1 VKVRDEQG
9 GPAEAHAVPRPA
21 EPQHDAHGARV
32 LIEREAGLGPDR
44 DQRAGQL
51 IPDHNAFD
59 RAEGEGRVPV
69 PVAQVGPRGS
79 NVLPVRR
86 RERIDVGELHAVA
99 GDEAEAPAVKHRI
112 ARGTVR
118 RGVARRDRS
127 EERQLHTDGR
137 EAHPEAELVRGDHD
151 VLRAAG
157 DRVAGVDPAA
167 AAGRRR
173 ARRADA
179 RLAGLF
185 AVAEVAVDARRTIR
199 DRGAQAAGLR
209 VAGLGRARIVV
220 RAADGGARLADAGV
234 ADLDAVAEV
243 AVAARRAVR
252 HRRVIAAGRRVAQV
266 GGAVVVVV
274 AVEHGARRTDASL
287 ARLAA
292 VAQVPVAARRA
303 VGRDPVLAAGDG
315 VAGVDGARVPVVAVE
330 RDAMRAAAVLARVV
344 AVAHVGVAT
353 RGPVRDHGVLAA
365 GDRIAGV
372 RGTRVGVGA
381 GERGARGAHAGL
393 TRLGAVVKFLHLPA
407 REFVP

>member
-1 VKVRDEQG
+1 MRTVEKLIR
-9 GPAEAHAVPRPA
+9 RP
-21 EPQHDAHGARV
+21 
-32 LIEREAGLGPDR
+32 
-44 DQRAGQL
+44 
-51 IPDHNAFD
+51 
-59 RAEGEGRVPV
+59 
-69 PVAQVGPRGS
+69 S
-79 NVLPVRR
+79 
-86 RERIDVGELHAVA
+86 
-99 GDEAEAPAVKHRI
+99 
-112 ARGTVR
+112 
-118 RGVARRDRS
+118 
-127 EERQLHTDGR
+127 
-137 EAHPEAELVRGDHD
+137 LVRGDHD

-157 DRVAGVDPAA
+157 DRVAGVDPAP

-173 ARRADA
+173 ARGADA
-179 RLAGLF
+179 RLAGLL
-185 AVAEVAVDARRTIR
+185 AVAEVAVDARRAIR
-199 DRGAQAAGLR
+199 DRGALAASLR

-303 VGRDPVLAAGDG
+303 VGCDPVLAAGDG